1 MMMIRVGVLSDIHG
15 NMEALGAVLENI
27 ECLGINRLLI
37 LGDLALMGPE
47 PNETVDFVR
56 NLSSEY
62 DLDIIQGNT
71 DLFIVNDEIPNVPD
85 FAKNSIIYA
94 KKVLS
99 EENKAYLKLL
109 PPQKSLKIGNTS
121 ILLVHGSPRKND
133 ENIFPAK
140 SVEEIKPMIAGT
152 TESLILCGH
161 THLPAGYQIENQ
173 TVVNVGSVGRPFTE
187 NQKACY
193 VVLEIDEEK
202 ENCFSVEHKFIDFDV
217 KTSAQ
222 KLSKLDFEGAEY
234 LAELLLKSSVK

>member
-1 MMMIRVGVLSDIHG
+1 MIKVGVLSDIHG
-15 NMEALGAVLENI
+15 NMEALTAVLEDI
-27 ECLGINRLLI
+27 DFWDIKRLLI
-37 LGDLALMGPE
+37 LGDIALMGAE
-47 PNETVDFVR
+47 PNETIDFVR
-56 NLSSEY
+56 GLASKY
-62 DLDIIQGNT
+62 DVDIIQGNT
-71 DLFIVNDEIPNVPD
+71 DLFIVNDELPNVPD

-99 EENKAYLKLL
+99 EENKAFLKLL
-109 PPQKSLKIGNTS
+109 PKEKSLKIGNTS
-121 ILLVHGSPRKND
+121 ILMVHGSPRKND

-140 SVEEIKPMIAGT
+140 SVEEIKPMIANT

-173 TVVNVGSVGRPFTE
+173 TVVNAGSVGRPFTE

-202 ENCFSVEHKFIDFDV
+202 ENSFSVEHKFVDFDV
-217 KTSAQ
+217 ETSAK
-222 KLSKLDFEGAEY
+222 KLSKLDFDGAEY

>member
-1 MMMIRVGVLSDIHG
+1 MIKVGVLSDIHG
-15 NMEALGAVLENI
+15 NMEALTAVLEDI
-27 ECLGINRLLI
+27 DFLEIKRLLI
-37 LGDLALMGPE
+37 LGDLALMGAE

-56 NLSSEY
+56 KLASEY
-62 DLDIIQGNT
+62 DTDIIQGNT
-71 DLFIVNDEIPNVPD
+71 DLFIVNDELPNVPD

-99 EENKAYLKLL
+99 EENKSYLKLL
-109 PPQKSLKIGNTS
+109 PQTKSIKIGNTS
-121 ILLVHGSPRKND
+121 ILMVHGSPRKND

-140 SVEEIKPMIAGT
+140 NIEEINPMIAGT

-202 ENCFSVEHKFIDFDV
+202 QNSFSVEHRFVNFDVETSAKKLSQLDFD
-217 KTSAQ
+217 
-222 KLSKLDFEGAEY
+222 GAEY
-234 LAELLLKSSVK
+234 LSELLLKSSVK